1 VSVTVHVVPHTHWDR
16 EWYHP
21 AARFQMRLSRMVSEV
36 ARLLRE
42 RPATR
47 SFLLDGQ
54 AILLDDAVE
63 ANPELRD
70 LIAPLLRDGRLEAGP
85 WYVLADE
92 LLVSAES
99 LVRNLM
105 TGTATVRRHGGRA
118 MPVGYSPDAFGHSG
132 ALPTLLVG
140 FGIDTAVI
148 WRGFGGGEGE
158 EGDLFRWRSPD
169 GAAVLMIHLPT
180 AGYEN
185 GANLPAN
192 PAAAVERWRALRS
205 SLEPRARSPYW
216 LVLNGADHHGPQ
228 PDLEQAV
235 EALDRAA
242 PGVSFQLSGL
252 EDYADAVRSWARD
265 RMGELP
271 SVEGELRRG
280 FSHAWA
286 LQGTQ
291 GSRLYL
297 KQRNAACQRVL
308 ERYAEPLAALA
319 HVHVGADLRGELAF
333 AWRTLL
339 QNHPHDS
346 ICGTSADPV
355 HREMMVRFDR
365 CEALSEELART
376 ALERVAGHE
385 PAAARVAGREA
396 WRPALLLFSPSAQS
410 RDAVVEASVALFRA
424 DLRVGQQGPRGRTP
438 PGRAGVLEIH
448 GRDGTPVPI
457 QELDRADGFD
467 LVESPRHY
475 PDCDRVEWRRVAL
488 LARDLPALGVVALA
502 VREGRGSARGAAGGI
517 GAGDAAGASTS
528 GVVVTGHEL
537 RNGILRARV
546 EPGGTLEVTNLLT
559 GLTCRGLGALV
570 DGGDC
575 GDSYT
580 YSVPRSD
587 RVVDTPDSVAA
598 RLIHAG
604 PLRGMIEVARRYE
617 AIDLRAVMR
626 VTLDAGAEHLAL
638 GIAGENLRRDHR
650 LRAVFRLGERATR
663 VVADAHFGP
672 VERSV
677 RPPRRRKGFLETPPP
692 TAPMQRYVSV
702 GGRARCLTVLTDGL
716 PEYEV
721 RPDGTVLVT
730 LLRSFGELSRADL
743 PERPGHAG
751 WPTPTPDA
759 QCPGPFSCR
768 LGVTVH
774 DAGEMDRRD
783 AIERAAESFH
793 APPRA
798 WMLRSALAIPG
809 TVRGARLEGRGL
821 VATAVKPAE
830 DGRGVVLRCYN
841 QGTAP
846 TAGAW
851 ILGWRVRQA
860 AECRL
865 DETALRPL
873 SVEAGGMVRFEAGP
887 RAVVSVLV
895 R

>member
-1 VSVTVHVVPHTHWDR
+1 
-16 EWYHP
+16 
-21 AARFQMRLSRMVSEV
+21 MVGEV

-42 RPATR
+42 RPTIR

-54 AILLDDAVE
+54 AILLDDAAE
-63 ANPELRD
+63 ANPELGD
-70 LIAPLLRDGRLEAGP
+70 LMAPLLRDGRLEAGP

-99 LVRNLM
+99 LVRNLL
-105 TGTATVRRHGGRA
+105 TGIARVRRHGGRA
-118 MPVGYSPDAFGHSG
+118 MRVGYSPDAFGHSG

-158 EGDLFRWRSPD
+158 DGDLYRWRGPD
-169 GAAVLMIHLPT
+169 GAEVLMIHLPA

-185 GANLPAN
+185 GANLPADA
-192 PAAAVERWRALRS
+192 AAAVERWRALRS
-205 SLEPRARSPYW
+205 SLEPRARSPHW

-228 PDLEQAV
+228 PDLEEAV
-235 EALDRAA
+235 DALGRAA
-242 PGVSFQLSGL
+242 PAVSFQLCGL

-265 RMGELP
+265 RTPELP
-271 SVEGELRRG
+271 AVEGELRRG
-280 FSHAWA
+280 FGHAWA
-286 LQGTQ
+286 LQGTH

-297 KQRNAACQRVL
+297 KQRNAACQRLL

-319 HVHVGADLRGELAF
+319 AAGAGADLRGGLAF
-333 AWRTLL
+333 AWQTLL

-365 CEALSEELART
+365 CEALGEELART

-396 WRPALLLFSPSAQS
+396 WRPALLLFNPSAYP

-424 DLRVGQQGPRGRTP
+424 DVRVGQQGPRGRTQ
-438 PGRAGVLEIH
+438 PGRVGALEIVA
-448 GRDGTPVPI
+448 GDGTPVGF
-457 QELDRADGFD
+457 QELDRVDGFD

-488 LARDLPALGVVALA
+488 LARDLPALGVVGLA
-502 VREGRGSARGAAGGI
+502 VREGHGAAREAGGFT
-517 GAGDAAGASTS
+517 GAGVAAVASTTPVI
-528 GVVVTGHEL
+528 GTGHEL
-537 RNGILRARV
+537 VNGILRVGV
-546 EPGGTLEVTNLLT
+546 EPDGTLEVTNLRA
-559 GLTCRGLGALV
+559 GLACRGLGALADSV
-570 DGGDC
+570 DR

-580 YSVPRSD
+580 YSAPRRD

-598 RLIHAG
+598 RLVHAG
-604 PLRGMIEVARRYE
+604 PLRGVIEIARRYE
-617 AIDLRAVMR
+617 AGDLTALMR
-626 VTLDAGAEHLAL
+626 VSLDAGAEHVSLE
-638 GIAGENLRRDHR
+638 ITGENRRRDHR
-650 LRAVFRLGERATR
+650 LRAGFRLGEKATR
-663 VVADAHFGP
+663 VVADGHFGP

-677 RPPRRRKGFLETPPP
+677 RPPRRDRGFLETPPP

-702 GGRARCLTVLTDGL
+702 GGRVRCLTVLADGL

-768 LGVTVH
+768 LGIAVH
-774 DAGEMDRRD
+774 QAKELDDGEAM
-783 AIERAAESFH
+783 ERCAESFH

-798 WMLRSALAIPG
+798 WMLRSALTVPG
-809 TVRGARLEGRGL
+809 TVRGARLAGRGL
-821 VATAVKPAE
+821 VASAVKPAE

-841 QGTAP
+841 SGTAP

-851 ILGWRVRQA
+851 ILGWRIRQA
-860 AECRL
+860 IECRL
-865 DETALRPL
+865 DETPLRPL
-873 SVEAGGMVRFEAGP
+873 SVEAPGVVRFEAGP
-887 RAVVSVLV
+887 RAVVSVLA